1 MASGKLLRLLVQSG
15 ASGDPSAFRSATE
28 QLIKEERAK
37 QHNLLANDLERILYG
52 ERSSSNSPT
61 ALVHQILPEAPMDKE
76 SGVSLIDIK
85 QANRSVEE
93 LVLEKNTLEVIENVL
108 EEYRREDLLRSY
120 GMMPAEKILFFGPPG
135 CGKTLTAE
143 AMAYELDRPIA
154 IVRLDSLVSS
164 FLGETA
170 TNLRKV
176 FDFIAKHKLVVLFDE
191 FDALGKERDD
201 GSEHGELRR
210 VVNAVLQMMDS
221 YEGKS
226 IIVAATNHEQI
237 LDSAIWRRFDEIVEF
252 PLLNKDQLQH
262 LLQLKLRGVR
272 REFDLDTYELHDIFD
287 GKSPAIIER
296 IIRRAVKRMILQQKE
311 FLSLRMLKHSSDLE
325 SRVSQ

>member
-15 ASGDPSAFRSATE
+15 TSGDPTAFRSATE

-37 QHNLLANDLERILYG
+37 QHNLLASDLERILYG
-52 ERSSSNSPT
+52 ERAAPANI
-61 ALVHQILPEAPMDKE
+61 AHNILPEAPSDE
-76 SGVSLIDIK
+76 DSGVRLIDIK
-85 QANRSVEE
+85 QANRSIEE
-93 LVLEKNTLEVIENVL
+93 LILEPRTFEVIENVL

-120 GMMPAEKILFFGPPG
+120 GMIPAEKILFFGPPG
-135 CGKTLTAE
+135 CGKTLAAE
-143 AMAYELDRPIA
+143 AISYELDRPLA

-191 FDALGKERDD
+191 FDALGKERND

-221 YEGKS
+221 YDGKS
-226 IIVAATNHEQI
+226 IIIAATNHEQI
-237 LDSAIWRRFDEIVEF
+237 LDSAIWRRFDELVEF
-252 PLLNKDQLQH
+252 PILSSIQLKH

-272 REFDLDTYELHDIFD
+272 REFDLDNPELRTIFD

-296 IIRRAVKRMILQQKE
+296 IIKRAIKRMILKQKE
-311 FLSLRMLKHSSDLE
+311 FLTVRMLTQSYDLE
-325 SRVSQ
+325 SK

>member
-15 ASGDPSAFRSATE
+15 ASGDPMAFRSATE
-28 QLIKEERAK
+28 QLIKEERQK

-52 ERSSSNSPT
+52 DRSTPNST
-61 ALVHQILPEAPMDKE
+61 AHNILPEAPVDKE
-76 SGVSLIDIK
+76 SGVALIDLK
-85 QANRSVEE
+85 QANRSIDE
-93 LVLEKNTLEVIENVL
+93 LVLEQGTLEVIENVL
-108 EEYRREDLLRSY
+108 EEYRREDVLRSY

-135 CGKTLTAE
+135 CGKTLSAE
-143 AMAYELDRPIA
+143 AIAYELNRPLA

-170 TNLRKV
+170 ANLRKI

-221 YEGKS
+221 YDGKS
-226 IIVAATNHEQI
+226 IIIAATNHEQI
-237 LDSAIWRRFDEIVEF
+237 LDSAIWRRFDELVEF
-252 PLLNKDQLQH
+252 PILNKNLIH
-262 LLQLKLRGVR
+262 NLLQLKLRGVR
-272 REFDLDTYELHDIFD
+272 REFDVDCPELHSIFD

-296 IIRRAVKRMILQQKE
+296 IIRRAIKRMILKQKE
-311 FLSLRMLKHSSDLE
+311 FLTVNMLSHAFELE
-325 SRVSQ
+325 SRVK

>member
-15 ASGDPSAFRSATE
+15 ASGDPTAFRSATE

-52 ERSSSNSPT
+52 DRHVVSTT
-61 ALVHQILPEAPMDKE
+61 AHDILPEAPVDKE
-76 SGVSLIDIK
+76 SGVPLIDIK
-85 QANRSVEE
+85 QANRSIDE
-93 LVLEKNTLEVIENVL
+93 LILEKGTFEVIENVL

-120 GMMPAEKILFFGPPG
+120 GMMPAEKVLFFGPPG
-135 CGKTLTAE
+135 CGKTLSAE
-143 AMAYELDRPIA
+143 TIAYELNRPLA

-170 TNLRKV
+170 ANLRKI

-221 YEGKS
+221 YDGKS
-226 IIVAATNHEQI
+226 IIIAATNHEQI
-237 LDSAIWRRFDEIVEF
+237 LDSAIWRRFDEIIEF
-252 PLLNKDQLQH
+252 PILGKNQLQG

-272 REFDLDTYELHDIFD
+272 REFDLDSDELHNIFN

-296 IIRRAVKRMILQQKE
+296 IIRRAIKRMILKQKE
-311 FLSLRMLKHSSDLE
+311 FLTVRMLKHAFESE
-325 SRVSQ
+325 SRIS

>member
-15 ASGDPSAFRSATE
+15 ASGDPTAFRSATE

-52 ERSSSNSPT
+52 DRHVVSTT
-61 ALVHQILPEAPMDKE
+61 AHDILPEAPVDKE
-76 SGVSLIDIK
+76 SGVPLIDIK
-85 QANRSVEE
+85 QANRSIDE
-93 LVLEKNTLEVIENVL
+93 LILEKGTFEVIENVL

-120 GMMPAEKILFFGPPG
+120 GMMPAEKVLFIGPPG
-135 CGKTLTAE
+135 CGKTLSAE
-143 AMAYELDRPIA
+143 TIAYELNRPLA

-170 TNLRKV
+170 ANLRKI

-221 YEGKS
+221 YDGKS
-226 IIVAATNHEQI
+226 IIIAATNHEQI
-237 LDSAIWRRFDEIVEF
+237 LDSAIWRRFDEIIEF
-252 PLLNKDQLQH
+252 PILGKNQLQG

-272 REFDLDTYELHDIFD
+272 REFDLDSDELHNIFN

-296 IIRRAVKRMILQQKE
+296 IIRRAIKRMILKQKE
-311 FLSLRMLKHSSDLE
+311 FLTVRMLKHAFESE
-325 SRVSQ
+325 SRIS

>member
-15 ASGDPSAFRSATE
+15 ASGDPTAFKSATE
-28 QLIKEERAK
+28 QLIQEERAK

-52 ERSSSNSPT
+52 DRNTSSAS
-61 ALVHQILPEAPMDKE
+61 VHNILPEAPVDKE
-76 SGVSLIDIK
+76 SGVPLIDIK
-85 QANRSVEE
+85 HANRSIEE
-93 LVLEKNTLEVIENVL
+93 LVFGKVTLEVIENVL
-108 EEYRREDLLRSY
+108 EEYRREDILRSY
-120 GMMPAEKILFFGPPG
+120 GMVPAEKILFFGPPG

-143 AMAYELDRPIA
+143 AMAYELDRPLA

-176 FDFIAKHKLVVLFDE
+176 FDFISKHKLVVLFDE

-221 YEGKS
+221 YDGKS
-226 IIVAATNHEQI
+226 IIVAATNHDQI
-237 LDSAIWRRFDEIVEF
+237 LDSAIWRRFDELVEF
-252 PLLNKDQLQH
+252 PILNSDQIQN

-272 REFDLDTYELHDIFD
+272 RDFDLDRDELHDIFD

-296 IIRRAVKRMILQQKE
+296 IIRRAVKRMILKQKE
-311 FLSLRMLKHSSDLE
+311 FLTISMLRHAFDLE
-325 SRVSQ
+325 NRVR